1 MESSIFL
8 IKKVNG
14 NGSTR
19 GLLWK
24 AYPLTKGKSEKEE
37 KRMSIPF
44 EGGCHC
50 GAVRYVVS
58 EDPITII
65 NCHCGDCQKIAGAPF
80 ITGVFLPEGSVKIDG
95 QLTSYRV

>member
-1 MESSIFL
+1 
-8 IKKVNG
+8 
-14 NGSTR
+14 
-19 GLLWK
+19 
-24 AYPLTKGKSEKEE
+24 
-37 KRMSIPF
+37 MSIPF

-95 QLTSYRV
+95 QLTSYRVEADSGNGLTQIGRAHV

>member
-1 MESSIFL
+1 
-8 IKKVNG
+8 
-14 NGSTR
+14 
-19 GLLWK
+19 
-24 AYPLTKGKSEKEE
+24 
-37 KRMSIPF
+37 MSIPF

-95 QLTSYRV
+95 QLTSYRVEADSGNGLTRSFVLSAELEYLCSPKAWRALL